1 MKKITLASLFL
12 ALCLTSFAQ
21 KNNDEDDRL
30 DEMID
35 DKIEYI
41 QNKVGLTPEEAEK
54 FVPRYK
60 KYIEERFHTYEK
72 SPLDNIDI
80 HEKKNKKLSEEEYKK
95 INEKFINGKI
105 NKALSTK
112 LYYEKFQEIVP
123 ESKIYKLYM
132 AERSYKYELLKK
144 VQNKGSKTS
153 NSK

>member
-41 QNKVGLTPEEAEK
+41 QNKMGLTPEEAEK
-54 FVPRYK
+54 FVPLYK
-60 KYIEERFHTYEK
+60 KYIEERFLTYEK

-112 LYYEKFQEIVP
+112 LYYEKFQEILP

-144 VQNKGSKTS
+144 VQNKGSNTS